1 MGINKLIDKLN
12 DELDKLNNSNNID
25 TNSFFTNNEKFND
38 ELNLNDI
45 EKNNN
50 DGNQEFYEEKFEGKF
65 QLDLNEYE
73 DIEPDDKTKDLVSI
87 KEKRLLAAQT
97 MFKKSIKISLKSFL
111 ISLSLSFLNL
121 FI

>member
-65 QLDLNEYE
+65 ELNLNEYE

>member
-45 EKNNN
+45 EKNSN

>member
-12 DELDKLNNSNNID
+12 DELDKLNNSNNVD

-65 QLDLNEYE
+65 ELNLNEYE